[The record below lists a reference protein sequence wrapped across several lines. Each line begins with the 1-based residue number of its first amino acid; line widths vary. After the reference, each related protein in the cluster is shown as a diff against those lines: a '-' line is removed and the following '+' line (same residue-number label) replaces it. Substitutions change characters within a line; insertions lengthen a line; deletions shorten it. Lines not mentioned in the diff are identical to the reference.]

1 MPTQSKTDT
10 TLEVLRKLVRAID
23 DKKAESL
30 AVLNVSKKSNITDYL
45 VLANGNSEPHLR
57 ALRIEA
63 EKVLDASGIP
73 IAGMESGGYGSGW
86 TVLDAYQIML
96 HIFTPDQRDNYA
108 LDKLWKDAEVI
119 DIKKLLAEPKKK
131 TAVKKPAAK
140 KAPVKKTTAKKP
152 AKTVAVKKAPAK
164 KVAAKKPAV
173 KKAAAKKPT
182 AKKPVVKKTAV
193 KKTAAKKTK

>member
-182 AKKPVVKKTAV
+182 AKKPAV
-193 KKTAAKKTK
+193 KKPAAKKTK